1 MYRLTLYQNHCYWY
15 GIIIIDICA
24 DDVSELLVCWLTLYH
39 IHRYVSWHSKS
50 SLIYW
55 LTLYYNDKYVVKL
68 HYNHRFVVSKSMVCR
83 LTFCFGLFLGVAYRM
98 DKLRGNC
105 SVTPIAGSD
114 FDAHSLDATTVRI
127 RTAKE
132 FFYFDKT
139 QYAYEGVVSMFI
151 V

>member
-1 MYRLTLYQNHCYWY
+1 MLWSC
-15 GIIIIDICA
+15 IIIIGLWA
-24 DDVSELLVCWLTLYH
+24 D
-39 IHRYVSWHSKS
+39 
-50 SLIYW
+50 
-55 LTLYYNDKYVVKL
+55 
-68 HYNHRFVVSKSMVCR
+68 VVSKSMVCR
-83 LTFCFGLFLGVAYRM
+83 LTFCIGLSLGVAYRM

-151 V
+151 VSFKLNCYIGKIPSFLGPFTICLYIKIAHIPSYSYNMSNTEQTQY

>member
-1 MYRLTLYQNHCYWY
+1 M
-15 GIIIIDICA
+15 
-24 DDVSELLVCWLTLYH
+24 
-39 IHRYVSWHSKS
+39 
-50 SLIYW
+50 
-55 LTLYYNDKYVVKL
+55 
-68 HYNHRFVVSKSMVCR
+68 
-83 LTFCFGLFLGVAYRM
+83 
-98 DKLRGNC
+98 RGNC

-151 V
+151 VLFKLNCYIGKIPSFLGPFTICLYMNLKSHTFHLILIICLILSKHSIKFVSKVNIFKYLCRKRLVVLIVTYGSPQEMTGRPRDPSIARGSGTLLW